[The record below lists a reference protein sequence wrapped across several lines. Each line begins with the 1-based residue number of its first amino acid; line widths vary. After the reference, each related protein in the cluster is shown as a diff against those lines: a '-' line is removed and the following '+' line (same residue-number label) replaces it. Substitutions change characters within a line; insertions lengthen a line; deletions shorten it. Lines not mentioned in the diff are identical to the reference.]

1 MKWVTTSWTYSS
13 STIRISD
20 ILTIID
26 MFIILFSIYS
36 SEYLCTVHLIKKLA
50 ENASIFRYKFH
61 IKKIILFEILKV
73 VKGFIKDCST
83 LRITHYIVEIMYI
96 MIRRKTGICL
106 RVGYRRDFLCEWAYR
121 NVWYDNC
128 SCETKWP
135 YKSQAKTNP
144 QISVFQKGL
153 I

>member
-121 NVWYDNC
+121 NV
-128 SCETKWP
+128 
-135 YKSQAKTNP
+135 
-144 QISVFQKGL
+144 
-153 I
+153 